1 MPANS
6 SQWSGDS
13 IYKLCPQI
21 FTPIYT
27 IHALVNNENLS
38 CVFALLPSKIEIVYE
53 QFFTTVCNDVTKG
66 FIPMQRYNGMQQYN
80 NGIDTD
86 GFLVYFD
93 TAAIN
98 AI

>member
-1 MPANS
+1 MLANS
-6 SQWSGDS
+6 SQWSGDG